1 MRCMSNELEELF
13 TVHFFTFLLTEIL
26 ILVPFFG
33 WYLIRFAPAKAYFLN
48 AKYEH
53 FLQEVA
59 KEYVLAAPC
68 EAGTCLYLLQERSS
82 AGEYANLKELR
93 TAALVRSIATILAGL
108 LPPIALFV

>member
-1 MRCMSNELEELF
+1 MSNDLEVLF
-13 TVHFFTFLLTEIL
+13 TVHFVTFLLTEIL

-48 AKYEH
+48 AKYEQ

-59 KEYVLAAPC
+59 KTYVLAAQC
-68 EAGTCLYLLQERSS
+68 EAGACLYLLQQRSS